1 MRQWAASRPQPFPV
15 IAPRLPKPGTD
26 VAPILALQI
35 NGTQAPMLNLPPDA
49 RTGLPPPRQPSLI
62 GPPTML
68 TRKKFPLHA
77 DLENVLVTEQAIRR
91 RVKRLGADIAAAY
104 GDSEITVIAII
115 NGAILFTADLLRE
128 IPNPIRLDC
137 IRIASYRNDTK
148 SRSQPQL
155 LQSLSLDIGG
165 RHVLLIDDIL
175 DTAKTLSMVA
185 KMIGK
190 LNPASLR
197 TCVLLDKRGRREVEF
212 EADFVGFQIPDKF
225 VVGYGLD
232 FAERYRNLP
241 CIGVL
246 KSTLQNPPEWA

>member
-1 MRQWAASRPQPFPV
+1 MPATKTS
-15 IAPRLPKPGTD
+15 
-26 VAPILALQI
+26 
-35 NGTQAPMLNLPPDA
+35 
-49 RTGLPPPRQPSLI
+49 
-62 GPPTML
+62 
-68 TRKKFPLHA
+68 PLHA
-77 DLENVLVTEQAIRR
+77 DFETILVSETAIRR
-91 RVKRLGADIAAAY
+91 RVKRLGAEIAAVY
-104 GDSEITVIAII
+104 GQEEITVVAVI

-137 IRIASYRNDTK
+137 VRVSSYRNEAK
-148 SRSQPQL
+148 SRGKPRL
-155 LQSLSLDIGG
+155 LQNLSLDLGG

-175 DTAKTLSMVA
+175 DTAKTLSFVVDLLR
-185 KMIGK
+185 K
-190 LNPASLR
+190 LRPASIR

-246 KSTLQNPPEWA
+246 RPSLQNPPEWA

>member
-1 MRQWAASRPQPFPV
+1 MSKA
-15 IAPRLPKPGTD
+15 K
-26 VAPILALQI
+26 
-35 NGTQAPMLNLPPDA
+35 N
-49 RTGLPPPRQPSLI
+49 
-62 GPPTML
+62 
-68 TRKKFPLHA
+68 FPLHV
-77 DLENVLVTEQAIRR
+77 DLETVLVSEKDIKK
-91 RVKRLGADIAAAY
+91 RVKKLGAEIAAAY
-104 GDSEITVIAII
+104 GDEEITVVSII

-128 IPNPIRLDC
+128 IPNPVRLDC
-137 IRIASYRNDTK
+137 IRISSYRNDTK
-148 SRSQPQL
+148 SVGQPKL
-155 LQSLSLDIGG
+155 LQSLTLDISN

-175 DTAKTLSMVA
+175 DTGKTFSAVA
-185 KMIGK
+185 AMLQK

-246 KSTLQNPPEWA
+246 KADLQNPPEWA

>member
-1 MRQWAASRPQPFPV
+1 MTKA
-15 IAPRLPKPGTD
+15 T
-26 VAPILALQI
+26 
-35 NGTQAPMLNLPPDA
+35 N
-49 RTGLPPPRQPSLI
+49 
-62 GPPTML
+62 
-68 TRKKFPLHA
+68 FPLHA
-77 DLENVLVTEQAIRR
+77 DLETVLVSEADIKK
-91 RVKRLGADIAAAY
+91 RVKKLGAELAAAY
-104 GDSEITVIAII
+104 GDEEITVVSII

-137 IRIASYRNDTK
+137 IRISSYRNDTK
-148 SRSQPQL
+148 SLGQPKL
-155 LQSLSLDIGG
+155 LQSLTLDITN

-175 DTAKTLSMVA
+175 DTGKTFSAVA
-185 KMIGK
+185 TMLTK

-197 TCVLLDKRGRREVEF
+197 TCVLLDKRGRREVDF

-246 KSTLQNPPEWA
+246 KPSLQNPPEWA